1 MLLENK
7 SKLHFFAE
15 LDLKFEDDS
24 TKKLTVNIGDTINI
38 SFKCNGVKITKQGV
52 VTNIYPSR
60 IIESQLYGSK
70 KLSAVLEL
78 DCSSQFKSFCYKVD
92 INDILDILPI
102 VENPDDGTGFP
113 NGEICKCNSD
123 DNENNI
129 PSDEDETNDGENTET
144 GSDTLYN
151 NNVWNDLEELIPKDL
166 L

>member
-38 SFKCNGVKITKQGV
+38 AFKCNGVRLTKQGV

-78 DCSSQFKSFCYKVD
+78 DCSSDYKAFTYKID
-92 INDILDILPI
+92 INDILDILP
-102 VENPDDGTGFP
+102 VE
-113 NGEICKCNSD
+113 E
-123 DNENNI
+123 I
-129 PSDEDETNDGENTET
+129 PSDGSGSSEENT
-144 GSDTLYN
+144 
-151 NNVWNDLEELIPKDL
+151 VWNTLEDLMKDI
-166 L
+166 

>member
-38 SFKCNGVKITKQGV
+38 SFKCNGIKIKKQGV

-78 DCSSQFKSFCYKVD
+78 DCSSQFKAFSYKVD
-92 INDILDILPI
+92 INDILDIHP
-102 VENPDDGTGFP
+102 VEEIDQDGTG
-113 NGEICKCNSD
+113 D
-123 DNENNI
+123 
-129 PSDEDETNDGENTET
+129 
-144 GSDTLYN
+144 GSDKPGCVDDD
-151 NNVWNDLEELIPKDL
+151 NVWNDLSELLDGDFKG
-166 L
+166 